1 MTITTDGV
9 VAVASGILVVFAV
22 IGLAVRLVLLPYL
35 RDHLVTPVAEV
46 REQVKNTHESNLRED
61 IDSVSGQITDLSD
74 SVRRARI
81 EDRQRWREHLAYSAT
96 IVERLERLE
105 QRAGR
110 PDDN

>member
-1 MTITTDGV
+1 MTITTDGI
-9 VAVASGILVVFAV
+9 VAVSSGLLVVFAV
-22 IGLAVRLVLLPYL
+22 LGLAVRLVLLPYL

-61 IDSVSGQITDLSD
+61 IDSVSDQITDLTE

-81 EDRQRWREHLAYSAT
+81 EDRQRWREHMSYSAT

-105 QRAGR
+105 RARR